1 MNQKAKGIIGILT
14 GGGDVPGLN
23 PAIRAVT
30 IRALREGY
38 KVIGIRRGWK
48 GLVDVIRDKKV
59 DNSCNYFE
67 LTEEI
72 VNKAGRTGGT
82 FLHSSRTRASH
93 VPQSA
98 VPEHLKDKY
107 NAEIND
113 LTPEVLKNLEF
124 IGIDYLIPIGGD
136 DTLSYAVRLSQEGVK
151 VVAIP
156 KTMDNDVPGTDYC
169 AEALSAQQDS
179 EAQKDSLFRF
189 LKSTLS
195 KQMGDTTVIVSTA
208 LEELSFLLYY
218 HGCKMDFNEEYQIEE
233 NFPSLLGGA
242 PCKGMRTFW
251 IDEVDPENGS
261 FRITSDA
268 IVNTD
273 QAIRQFIELI
283 QSNLPEEDRRKPIDS
298 SQIPIIMAQD
308 QNDTYIHADTGWP
321 LVVYYTR
328 TTQVG
333 ENKSGQEISL
343 EINIPE

>member
-1 MNQKAKGIIGILT
+1 MT
-14 GGGDVPGLN
+14 
-23 PAIRAVT
+23 
-30 IRALREGY
+30 
-38 KVIGIRRGWK
+38 
-48 GLVDVIRDKKV
+48 
-59 DNSCNYFE
+59 
-67 LTEEI
+67 
-72 VNKAGRTGGT
+72 
-82 FLHSSRTRASH
+82 
-93 VPQSA
+93 
-98 VPEHLKDKY
+98 
-107 NAEIND
+107 
-113 LTPEVLKNLEF
+113 
-124 IGIDYLIPIGGD
+124 
-136 DTLSYAVRLSQEGVK
+136 
-151 VVAIP
+151 
-156 KTMDNDVPGTDYC
+156 

>member
-1 MNQKAKGIIGILT
+1 MKTKAILSSLLVCIVTTLSAQINLNDSTVQVVAYWSKGDSYDYLYDYYKYNIQGKDTISWERTIFKINITVIDSTDNTYTLQAVYDT
-14 GGGDVPGLN
+14 PN
-23 PAIRAVT
+23 AIRSGSDS
-30 IRALREGY
+30 ISR
-38 KVIGIRRGWK
+38 
-48 GLVDVIRDKKV
+48 
-59 DNSCNYFE
+59 E
-67 LTEEI
+67 LTSRI
-72 VNKAGRTGGT
+72 
-82 FLHSSRTRASH
+82 SRTFGNDTVIVETNELGTIKRLVNFDKLRSRY
-93 VPQSA
+93 
-98 VPEHLKDKY
+98 LKA
-107 NAEIND
+107 AEM
-113 LTPEVLKNLEF
+113 T
-124 IGIDYLIPIGGD
+124 
-136 DTLSYAVRLSQEGVK
+136 
-151 VVAIP
+151 
-156 KTMDNDVPGTDYC
+156 
-169 AEALSAQQDS
+169 AEALSAQQGS

-195 KQMGDTTVIVSTA
+195 KQMGDTTVVVSTA

-218 HGCKMDFNEEYQIEE
+218 HGCKMDFDEEYQIEE

-261 FRITSDA
+261 FRIASDA

-273 QAIRQFIELI
+273 QAIKQFIELI

-333 ENKSGQEISL
+333 ENRSGIEISL
-343 EINIPE
+343 EIDIPE

>member
-1 MNQKAKGIIGILT
+1 MT
-14 GGGDVPGLN
+14 
-23 PAIRAVT
+23 
-30 IRALREGY
+30 
-38 KVIGIRRGWK
+38 
-48 GLVDVIRDKKV
+48 
-59 DNSCNYFE
+59 
-67 LTEEI
+67 
-72 VNKAGRTGGT
+72 
-82 FLHSSRTRASH
+82 
-93 VPQSA
+93 
-98 VPEHLKDKY
+98 
-107 NAEIND
+107 
-113 LTPEVLKNLEF
+113 
-124 IGIDYLIPIGGD
+124 
-136 DTLSYAVRLSQEGVK
+136 
-151 VVAIP
+151 
-156 KTMDNDVPGTDYC
+156 
-169 AEALSAQQDS
+169 AEALSAQQGS

-195 KQMGDTTVIVSTA
+195 KQMGDTTVTVSTA

-218 HGCKMDFNEEYQIEE
+218 PGCKMDFDEEYQIEE

-261 FRITSDA
+261 FRIASDA

-298 SQIPIIMAQD
+298 SQIPIIMDQD